1 MNKSLDLPK
10 EISLTKKWHFKVQTP
25 KDSNM
30 YEPFIILFPKRQ
42 VNIFILK
49 SLETYTAQLKAP
61 HTVLLF
67 IQSGSQSTHKGLN
80 CPCFFNSQFWETL
93 HSKASSYTAS
103 NNTGLADAH
112 YLVGSKVIW
121 DTQIYVMKTISC
133 TVFWWFCP
141 HPIR

>member
-30 YEPFIILFPKRQ
+30 YEPFIIHFPKRQ
-42 VNIFILK
+42 VNLFILK

-80 CPCFFNSQFWETL
+80 CPCLMFFYISIL
-93 HSKASSYTAS
+93 SY
-103 NNTGLADAH
+103 
-112 YLVGSKVIW
+112 
-121 DTQIYVMKTISC
+121 
-133 TVFWWFCP
+133 
-141 HPIR
+141 PIQ